1 MEPQKKQNNQHSKN
15 TKGYCYNKRVRKF
28 QASFQA
34 RNEKFHLGYFHTE
47 EEAHQAYLAAK
58 DKYLDPLYWSLSAP
72 APAPAVAVAESPPR
86 TKVSAFNLSLE
97 NVNEPYCLT

>member
-15 TKGYCYNKRVRKF
+15 TKGYCYNKRIRKF

-34 RNEKFHLGYFHTE
+34 RNKKFHLGYFHTE

-58 DKYLDPLYWSLSAP
+58 DKYLDPLYWSLSVP
-72 APAPAVAVAESPPR
+72 AVAESPPR
-86 TKVSAFNLSLE
+86 SKVSASSWSLE